1 MKYTTDFNEFLN
13 ESAKS
18 DKLAPLFVQAIEK
31 VDESLS
37 YIDLAAAVAKILNEE
52 YGTHNIKPF
61 MKELHKQ
68 LGLKES
74 IDEMAKSDVH
84 YKEIIAMYNSGSFAK
99 KKVGAVVCK
108 NPKASL
114 KEIEEILGDAG
125 YEEMIE
131 FIDELGI
138 KESKFKGYLSGDA
151 AEDIAKAL
159 SYYVKGIIQQPN
171 HNYTYLHL
179 KNKSDMSKVIK
190 TLKDI
195 YGLEATSG
203 GTLFSPSATV
213 KFSNDEIVESKDT
226 DTFVG
231 NPGEDERMVDIRAF
245 RGSVKDLTDF
255 IDDKVEKSSK

>member
-84 YKEIIAMYNSGSFAK
+84 YQEIIAMYNSGSFAK

-114 KEIEEILGDAG
+114 KEIEEVLGDAG

-131 FIDELGI
+131 FIDDLGI
-138 KESKFKGYLSGDA
+138 KESKDS
-151 AEDIAKAL
+151 
-159 SYYVKGIIQQPN
+159 
-171 HNYTYLHL
+171 
-179 KNKSDMSKVIK
+179 
-190 TLKDI
+190 
-195 YGLEATSG
+195 
-203 GTLFSPSATV
+203 
-213 KFSNDEIVESKDT
+213 

-231 NPGEDERMVDIRAF
+231 NPGEDKRMVDIRAF